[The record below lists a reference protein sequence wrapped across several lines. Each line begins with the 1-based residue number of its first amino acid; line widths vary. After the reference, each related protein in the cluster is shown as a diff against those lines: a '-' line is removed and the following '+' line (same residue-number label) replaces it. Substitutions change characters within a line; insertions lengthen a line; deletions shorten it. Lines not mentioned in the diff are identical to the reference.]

1 METQASAA
9 RYTLSQILSALSY
22 ALHGSDPTV
31 GEHGPA
37 KDNDDAE
44 EEWKDDVPPVV
55 AGVIRDGI
63 ALRLGTIGELMQM
76 RQSQI
81 VAAAE
86 AALMMQ
92 HGPDVFKSSR
102 SSAFGEYMRTLDEIR
117 SRAATSVEKPAN
129 ETDDATLGAGNLVPD
144 GKQNEPAE
152 HDKEEGRVARSNI
165 FIVSGSHQKGV

>member
-44 EEWKDDVPPVV
+44 EERKDDMPPVV

-86 AALMMQ
+86 AAIMMQ
-92 HGPDVFKSSR
+92 HGPEVFKTAR
-102 SSAFGEYMRTLDEIR
+102 SSAFGEYMRTLEEIR
-117 SRAATSVEKPAN
+117 SQAATSVEKPAN
-129 ETDDATLGAGNLVPD
+129 ETDDATVGAGDLVPD
-144 GKQNEPAE
+144 GKQDKPAE
-152 HDKEEGRVARSNI
+152 HDKEEGRVARSYI
-165 FIVSGSHQKGV
+165 FIVSGSYQNGV